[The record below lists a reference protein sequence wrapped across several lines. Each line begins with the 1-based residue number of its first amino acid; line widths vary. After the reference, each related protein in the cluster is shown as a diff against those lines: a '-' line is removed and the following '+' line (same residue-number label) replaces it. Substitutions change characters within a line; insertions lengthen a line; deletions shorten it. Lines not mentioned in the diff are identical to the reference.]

1 MQRTMEANNRQAAY
15 DIDPVNTNR
24 WSPRSFL
31 SKPVE
36 ERDLLGILEA
46 ARWAPS
52 AFNDQPWRF
61 IVARSEEDRQKF
73 YSFISEFNLVWCK
86 SAPVLIM
93 IVSQSVT
100 ERGDSRSH
108 AFDTGA
114 SWGLM
119 SLEAARKGLSTH
131 AMTGFDFAKAREVLN
146 VPEGY
151 ELQALIAIGY
161 RGPKEQLPESL
172 REREQPSPRRAIE
185 ESLFEGGFQ
194 QPLKKV

>member
-1 MQRTMEANNRQAAY
+1 MQQTIGENNRQAAY

-24 WSPRSFL
+24 WSPRSFS

-36 ERDLLGILEA
+36 DRDLLAVMEA

-61 IVARSEEDRQKF
+61 IIARSEEDRLKF

-93 IVSQSVT
+93 IVSQAVT
-100 ERGDSRSH
+100 ERGVSRSH
-108 AFDTGA
+108 AFDTGS

-119 SLEAARKGLSTH
+119 ALEATRKGLSTH
-131 AMTGFDFAKAREVLN
+131 AMTGFDFDKAREVLQI
-146 VPEGY
+146 PEGY
-151 ELQALIAIGY
+151 ELQALVALGY
-161 RGPKEQLPESL
+161 RGEKEQLPEAL
-172 REREQPSPRRAIE
+172 QEREQPSPRRAIE
-185 ESLFEGGFQ
+185 ESLFEGGFR
-194 QPLKKV
+194 QPLKLN